1 MILPHPVS
9 TTGKPGG
16 REGQMERGGLFPM
29 RLVIILGVACAA
41 MTGLFH
47 PAWAGGRIQICLEQ
61 HTLDNSFIQ
70 DTPARGPVLV
80 PAGTALNYA
89 GHAFGPASD
98 PLDRAHAPPDGDGW
112 RDISAAEETR
122 RRQLQMEDI
131 GGDTSYHRPQAAL
144 MTTHA
149 VTLSHAHPCAMV
161 GATALLSDDWTWTMD
176 TIPARPDMYFQAY
189 GTVHDD
195 QLDPT
200 FNNDADPFQWTAAH
214 GALNAI
220 VTQTIDQALTLR
232 SPD

>member
-1 MILPHPVS
+1 
-9 TTGKPGG
+9 
-16 REGQMERGGLFPM
+16 
-29 RLVIILGVACAA
+29 
-41 MTGLFH
+41 MTGLCLALGTH
-47 PAWAGGRIQICLEQ
+47 PARAAGQIELCLARHPVE
-61 HTLDNSFIQ
+61 NSFVQ
-70 DTPARGPVLV
+70 NAAAHGPIHV

-98 PLDRAHAPPDGDGW
+98 PLDRAHAAPDGDGW
-112 RDISAAEETR
+112 RDIPPAEEAR
-122 RRQLQMEDI
+122 RRDLQMEDI
-131 GGDTSYHRPQAAL
+131 GGDSRYHRPQAAL
-144 MTTHA
+144 MTTAA
-149 VTLSHAHPCAMV
+149 VTLSPAHPCAQV

-189 GTVHDD
+189 GTVRGN

-220 VTQTIDQALTLR
+220 VTQTVDQSLTLR

>member
-1 MILPHPVS
+1 MPRLRPAHPPS
-9 TTGKPGG
+9 PLAQG
-16 REGQMERGGLFPM
+16 GGLAIRQGM
-29 RLVIILGVACAA
+29 WVA
-41 MTGLFH
+41 MTGLCLALGAR
-47 PAWAGGRIQICLEQ
+47 PAWAGGQITLCLARHPVE
-61 HTLDNSFIQ
+61 NSFVQ
-70 DTPARGPVLV
+70 NAAAHGPIHV

-98 PLDRAHAPPDGDGW
+98 PLDRAHAGPDGDGW
-112 RDISAAEETR
+112 RNIPPAEEAR
-122 RRQLQMEDI
+122 RRDLQMEDI
-131 GGDTSYHRPQAAL
+131 GGDSRYHRPQAAL
-144 MTTHA
+144 MTTAA
-149 VTLSHAHPCAMV
+149 VTLSPTRPCAQV

-189 GTVHDD
+189 GTVRGD

-220 VTQTIDQALTLR
+220 VTQTVDQSLTLR

>member
-1 MILPHPVS
+1 MRRGIWLAVIGLSLALAAHPARAGGQIELCLARHPV
-9 TTGKPGG
+9 
-16 REGQMERGGLFPM
+16 E
-29 RLVIILGVACAA
+29 
-41 MTGLFH
+41 
-47 PAWAGGRIQICLEQ
+47 
-61 HTLDNSFIQ
+61 NSFVQ
-70 DTPARGPVLV
+70 NAAAHGPIHV

-98 PLDRAHAPPDGDGW
+98 PLDRAHAAPDGDGW
-112 RDISAAEETR
+112 RNIPPAEETR
-122 RRQLQMEDI
+122 RRDLQMEDI
-131 GGDTSYHRPQAAL
+131 GGDSRYHRPQAAL
-144 MTTHA
+144 MTTAA
-149 VTLSHAHPCAMV
+149 VTLSPTRPCAQV

-189 GTVHDD
+189 GTVRGN

-220 VTQTIDQALTLR
+220 VTQTVDQSLTLH